1 MRRHSGIE
9 GGISLTELRTRWVK
23 ERSIPDMLITL
34 FVRSSK
40 SSLSLALA
48 RTIEA

>member
-1 MRRHSGIE
+1 MIHHSGTDA
-9 GGISLTELRTRWVK
+9 GISLTELSTKWVT

-34 FVRSSK
+34 FERSSK

-48 RTIEA
+48 RTMES